1 MSEKLAKGGNHR
13 FHGAPPISEL
23 SNKRRIEMKEQ
34 IIADVMEVRS
44 MKLADARKKL
54 KEKNL
59 PLGKRA
65 IIDAYI
71 KRKHN
76 DIKIYEDRA
85 VGKARESVEINADVM
100 SRVHYEPVKN
110 DKDK

>member
-1 MSEKLAKGGNHR
+1 MVKVKKQQFRGGI
-13 FHGAPPISEL
+13 PLSDM

-34 IIADVMEVRS
+34 IIADVMEVRT

-71 KRKHN
+71 KKKHN

-100 SRVHYEPVKN
+100 SRIHYEPVKN

>member
-1 MSEKLAKGGNHR
+1 MVKVKKQQFRGGI
-13 FHGAPPISEL
+13 PLSDM
-23 SNKRRIEMKEQ
+23 SNKHRIEMKEQ
-34 IIADVMEVRS
+34 IIADVMEVRT

-71 KRKHN
+71 KKKHN

-100 SRVHYEPVKN
+100 SRIHYEPVKN